1 MLKNPEY
8 SREAISISPLWGSE
22 IHPMEEKLSKISKK
36 GNCVVV
42 ILSVKPNLAMMDGK
56 QNIMHIKS

>member
-36 GNCVVV
+36 GKQC
-42 ILSVKPNLAMMDGK
+42 SSYFKRETKPGDDGW
-56 QNIMHIKS
+56 